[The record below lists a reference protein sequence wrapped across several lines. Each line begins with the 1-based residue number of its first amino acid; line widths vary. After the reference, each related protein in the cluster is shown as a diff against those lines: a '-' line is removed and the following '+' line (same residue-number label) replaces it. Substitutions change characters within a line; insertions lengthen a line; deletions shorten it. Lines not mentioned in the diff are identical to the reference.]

1 MNNVKRLFGNQNTI
15 KFPKNDP
22 ISFQINDFA
31 HYCPEIMAM
40 KNEWFAAKELTGIA
54 GLPSSPQ
61 GINLMARREGWIS
74 RRRQGVQGKAL
85 EYHIDSLPAGARNL
99 LMLREDGAAY
109 DLERQDPLAVWIEY
123 YYHLTESEREKM
135 VAFLMREGIGG
146 LLARIDE
153 ENER

>member
-1 MNNVKRLFGNQNTI
+1 
-15 KFPKNDP
+15 
-22 ISFQINDFA
+22 
-31 HYCPEIMAM
+31 M

-74 RRRQGVQGKAL
+74 RRRKGVQGKAL
-85 EYHIDSLPAGARNL
+85 EYHIDSLPVL
-99 LMLREDGAAY
+99 KEDGAAY
-109 DLERQDPLAVWIEY
+109 DVERQDPLAVWIEY

-153 ENER
+153 ESNT

>member
-1 MNNVKRLFGNQNTI
+1 
-15 KFPKNDP
+15 
-22 ISFQINDFA
+22 
-31 HYCPEIMAM
+31 
-40 KNEWFAAKELTGIA
+40 
-54 GLPSSPQ
+54 
-61 GINLMARREGWIS
+61 MARREGWLS

-109 DLERQDPLAVWIEY
+109 DLERQDPLAAWIEY

>member
-1 MNNVKRLFGNQNTI
+1 
-15 KFPKNDP
+15 
-22 ISFQINDFA
+22 
-31 HYCPEIMAM
+31 M

-61 GINLMARREGWIS
+61 GINLMARREGWNS
-74 RRRQGVQGKAL
+74 RRRKGVQGKAL
-85 EYHIDSLPAGARNL
+85 EYHIDSLPSGVRNL
-99 LMLREDGAAY
+99 LVLKEDGAAY
-109 DLERQDPLAVWIEY
+109 DVERQDPLAVWIEY

-153 ENER
+153 ESNT